1 MKKPFSITNAALNV
15 IRVCLA
21 AGIFISLFCYFSRAD
36 RSNPI
41 VINFPSASETE
52 ETSAPDISSTLEVP
66 HTYTVIH
73 TEISTD
79 TEPLSAEPEQTFSH
93 SSNDYQD
100 ETTTE
105 EEPEII
111 ETAPDYIISPPTIA
125 QTAPSS
131 EYASPP
137 SVRVESTAELI
148 NINEAS
154 VNELVRLSGIGEVK
168 AAAIVEYRRTNGSF
182 SAIEDIM
189 KVKGIGEKT
198 FEKIRDQISV

>member
-15 IRVCLA
+15 IRACLA
-21 AGIFISLFCYFSRAD
+21 AGIFISLFCYFSSAD

-52 ETSAPDISSTLEVP
+52 ETSAPDISSTLESL

-73 TEISTD
+73 PEISTY
-79 TEPLSAEPEQTFSH
+79 TEPLSAESEQTFSH
-93 SSNDYQD
+93 SSNEYND
-100 ETTTE
+100 ETTAE
-105 EEPEII
+105 EEPVII
-111 ETAPDYIISPPTIA
+111 ETAPEYNISPPTTA
-125 QTAPSS
+125 QTVPSAD
-131 EYASPP
+131 YASPP
-137 SVRVESTAELI
+137 SVRAESTAELI

-154 VNELVRLSGIGEVK
+154 VNELVRLNGIGEVK
-168 AAAIVEYRRTNGSF
+168 AAAIVEYRRTNGNF